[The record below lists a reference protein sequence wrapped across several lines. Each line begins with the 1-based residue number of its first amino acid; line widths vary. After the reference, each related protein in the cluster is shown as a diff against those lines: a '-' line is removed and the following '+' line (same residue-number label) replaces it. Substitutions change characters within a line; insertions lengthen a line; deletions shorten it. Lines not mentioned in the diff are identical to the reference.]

1 MKPVLSLLKG
11 SVVMFFGMA
20 VASAASW
27 FFTVIMGRALGPTHY
42 AELVS
47 LVALLGILAVPS
59 QATQVTA
66 AKFVSQFA
74 AKGNLAAITHLWRRF
89 YRWFLLFSVIG
100 FALYLAASP
109 LIAQFLN
116 IDNLLSIVLLGTT
129 ILTMFV
135 LSVNRGILQGL
146 EDFGKLSGSI
156 ATDPTLKLLLGIA
169 AVALGLGVA
178 GAIGGISL
186 GILVALLV
194 SHYWIKDKLP
204 SQGKPVL
211 LEAAKR
217 YSWWTLG
224 ALVLMALL
232 FNNDVILVKHY
243 LNATQAGLYGAL
255 STVGKIVFFVT
266 APIAAVMFPLI
277 SKQITRNEKHYQL
290 LLGGLGLV
298 GLAGSLILVVYQ
310 LAPGLVVRLVYGSA
324 YNPIIPYLGLIGL
337 VFLLY
342 SLIFTMVQYFM
353 SVGTKLMLAPL
364 GITTVLHYLALT
376 YYHGSFGD
384 VAMGQMVALAIGLI
398 MLFALYAVPK
408 LLRLIRDYSR

>member
-1 MKPVLSLLKG
+1 MKAVLSLLKG

-20 VASAASW
+20 VASAANW
-27 FFTVIMGRALGPTHY
+27 FFTVVMGRTLGPTHY

-74 AKGNLAAITHLWRRF
+74 AKNELAAITHLWRRF
-89 YRWFLLFSVIG
+89 YRWFLLFSVVG

-109 LIAQFLN
+109 TIANFLRINNLI
-116 IDNLLSIVLLGTT
+116 SVVLLGTT

-135 LSVNRGILQGL
+135 LAVNRGILQGL
-146 EDFGKLSGSI
+146 EDFGKLSANI
-156 ATDPTLKLLLGIA
+156 ATDPGLKLLLGMA

-186 GILVALLV
+186 GILVALVV
-194 SHYWIKDKLP
+194 SHYWIKGKLP
-204 SQGKPVL
+204 AQAKPVL
-211 LEAAKR
+211 LGAAKR

-224 ALVLMALL
+224 ALVLLALL
-232 FNNDVILVKHY
+232 FNNDVILVKHFFDP
-243 LNATQAGLYGAL
+243 TQAGFYGAL

-277 SKQITRNEKHYQL
+277 SKQIARNEKHYQL

-310 LAPGLVVRLVYGSA
+310 ITPGLVVRLVYGNA
-324 YNPIIPYLGLIGL
+324 YNTIVPYLGIIGL

-353 SVGTKLMLAPL
+353 SVGNKLMIVPL

-384 VAMGQMVALAIGLI
+384 VAMGQMIALAIGLV
-398 MLFALYAVPK
+398 MLFTLYAIPK
-408 LLRLIRDYSR
+408 ITKLIKSNV